1 MNELTGNNYFSI
13 NNYSINKMPCAV
25 PSSFSDI
32 QQYFLNVLEGNEK
45 HLISFVNPEIFLQA
59 EKNPFM
65 MWYLQQTEFNFV
77 DGNGLLLAI
86 NKLCG
91 TSYKADSRYPGTD
104 FFSYL
109 PTNREVRVFLYGAS
123 EENNLKASE
132 KIHTDYP
139 NVVICGRL
147 NGYEQKSDDEII
159 SIVNESN
166 PEILIVCL
174 GAPRQECWILKNK
187 EKLNVK
193 ILFGNGGS
201 IDFWSGS
208 VKRAPDFMI
217 QHRLEWLY
225 RLGQDFTFKRIKRQL
240 GLFPFALRILFKKFE
255 VVQEI

>member
-1 MNELTGNNYFSI
+1 M
-13 NNYSINKMPCAV
+13 
-25 PSSFSDI
+25 
-32 QQYFLNVLEGNEK
+32 
-45 HLISFVNPEIFLQA
+45 
-59 EKNPFM
+59 
-65 MWYLQQTEFNFV
+65 
-77 DGNGLLLAI
+77 
-86 NKLCG
+86 
-91 TSYKADSRYPGTD
+91 
-104 FFSYL
+104 
-109 PTNREVRVFLYGAS
+109 
-123 EENNLKASE
+123 KASE
-132 KIHTDYP
+132 KIHIDYP

-240 GLFPFALRILFKKFE
+240 
-255 VVQEI
+255 